1 MPPLAPL
8 IRALSQLDEPV
19 FLGVLLRSVAWALL
33 TFAALAWGLSWGAHE
48 AVLEAAVAWGDAA
61 AAPPADDGGWL
72 GWLGYAAGPVGA
84 GLLALVLFLPV
95 VCVIATLFVDRV
107 AEAVERRW
115 YPWVP
120 PAAAAPFA
128 HQVWD
133 GLALGL
139 KVLGLQ
145 LLALLLSVLLP
156 GVGLLLGWLIAA
168 WAIGRG
174 LFVAV
179 AMRRMGRREA
189 RLLCRRRLPA
199 VLVQG
204 GWMTALGLLPVL
216 NLLAPVLGMA
226 ALVHVLHLPETPPPG
241 R

>member
-1 MPPLAPL
+1 MKLLLPL

-19 FLGVLLRSVAWALL
+19 FLGVVLRSVGWTLL
-33 TFAALAWGLSWGAHE
+33 AFAVLAWLLSWGTHE
-48 AVLEAAVAWGDAA
+48 AVLEAVLAWGPAA
-61 AAPPADDGGWL
+61 SAPPADDPGWL
-72 GWLGYAAGPVGA
+72 DWLGYAAGPVGA
-84 GLLALVLFLPV
+84 GLLAFLLFLPV
-95 VCVIATLFVDRV
+95 ACGIATLFVDRV
-107 AEAVERRW
+107 ADAVERRW
-115 YPWVP
+115 YPWMP
-120 PAAAAPFA
+120 PVAPA
-128 HQVWD
+128 PLSHQLWD

-145 LLALLLSVLLP
+145 LLAVLLSLLLP
-156 GVGLLLGWLIAA
+156 GIGLLLGWLIAA

-204 GWMTALGLLPVL
+204 GWVSALGLVPLA
-216 NLLAPVLGMA
+216 NLMAPVLGMA
-226 ALVHVLHLPETPPPG
+226 ALVQVLHAPESPPL
-241 R
+241 RR